1 MNTTVY
7 RAFNRLFKNRFSQ
20 RFANMLV
27 KKMADTFSLDLLA
40 LAHTT
45 IGVLNY
51 RNEIESGEY
60 YLVSNWLKQF
70 LEVNALD
77 QPCFFD
83 VGANVGNYSKMIFS
97 LYPAARIYAFE
108 PNPNTFNQLQ
118 TLSQKS
124 PDICTFN
131 TGLGATVGNIEFFC
145 RQDNVSSSHAT
156 LYKDVLTKAHGYTD
170 VRKLTVP
177 IDTLDNFC
185 QQNLIDRI
193 DFLKIDTEGH
203 ELKVLEGAKNALN
216 NGIVRSIQ
224 FEFNEM
230 NIYSRVFLLDF
241 FEILGNFN
249 LYRLLPTSL
258 LPIQY
263 NSRHE
268 IFLFQN
274 FLAVRKDLDFH
285 CSK

>member
-1 MNTTVY
+1 MKRNVHK
-7 RAFNRLFKNRFSQ
+7 AFDHLFKNRFAKK
-20 RFANMLV
+20 FANILV
-27 KKMADTFSLDLLA
+27 KKTADACNLDLLS
-40 LAHTT
+40 LAYAT

-60 YLVSNWLKQF
+60 YLVSRWLQQF
-70 LEVNALD
+70 LEVNAID

-83 VGANVGNYSKMIFS
+83 VGANVGNYSKIIAS
-97 LYPAARIYAFE
+97 LYPAAKIYAFE
-108 PNPNTFNQLQ
+108 PNPFTFKQLQ
-118 TLSQKS
+118 TLSPKS
-124 PDICTFN
+124 PNILTFN
-131 TGLGATVGNIEFFC
+131 TGLGAIVGNIELFC

-170 VRKLTVP
+170 VQRLTVP
-177 IDTLDNFC
+177 MNTLDDFC
-185 QQNLIDRI
+185 HQNYIDRI

-203 ELKVLEGAKNALN
+203 ELKVLQGAKNALN
-216 NGIVRSIQ
+216 TGIVRSIQ

-230 NIYSRVFLLDF
+230 NIYSRVFLRDF
-241 FEILGNFN
+241 FEILSDFN

-274 FLAVRKDLDFH
+274 FLAVRKDLDHH
-285 CSK
+285 CR